1 VSDFSSYTEDLS
13 NNLDDESTP
22 ANSNRVEKAVSDE
35 IAIRIEDLSVTYKVQ
50 FERIPTAKKAL
61 SGMLTRKKSE
71 FKVIQ
76 ALKDVS
82 LEIKHGTILGVVGHN
97 GAGKSTLLRAVA
109 GILTPTT
116 GRIEVYGEIS
126 TLLALGLGFNGQ
138 VSGREN
144 VILGGLAA
152 GLTRDEINSRY
163 EEIADFAELG
173 DFIDLP
179 IRTYSSG
186 MSSRLAF
193 SIAVH
198 MNPDILLIDEA
209 LSAGDAR
216 FKEKASNKMQQLMSE
231 ARTMLLVSHGLGSIK
246 ELCNEAIMLDKG
258 SVVLRGT
265 PDEVV
270 SGYLEKVNSHSSSVT
285 NEDL

>member
-1 VSDFSSYTEDLS
+1 MSDYSSNAEDFSNELDEEFP
-13 NNLDDESTP
+13 NNRP
-22 ANSNRVEKAVSDE
+22 KRVEKSVSEE
-35 IAIRIEDLSVTYKVQ
+35 IAIRVQNLSVTYKVQ
-50 FERIPTAKKAL
+50 YERIPTAKKAL
-61 SGMLTRKKSE
+61 SGVLTRNKME
-71 FKVIQ
+71 YKVIQ

-82 LEIKHGTILGVVGHN
+82 LEVKHGTILGVIGHN

-109 GILTPTT
+109 GILAPST
-116 GRIEVYGEIS
+116 GKIEVYGEIS

-138 VSGREN
+138 LTGREN

-152 GLTRDEINSRY
+152 GLTREEINSRY
-163 EEIADFAELG
+163 EEIAEFAELG
-173 DFIDLP
+173 DFINLP

-216 FKEKASNKMQQLMSE
+216 FKEKASNKIHQLMSE

-246 ELCNEAIMLDKG
+246 ELCNEAIMLDRG

-270 SGYLEKVNSHSSSVT
+270 EGYLEKVKSHNSAVT
-285 NEDL
+285 VEDL